1 MSSGAV
7 SPDEVLDFWFGADDE
22 PVAAKNARWFGASDE
37 VDRIVRERFGAA
49 SAAAVAGQ
57 LDAWAGEPR
66 GWLAL
71 LILLDQFPR
80 NIHRAGPLAFAGD
93 VHARAIAAAGI
104 ARGDD
109 YQLKRI
115 ERLFCYLPFEHAED
129 LAAQEHAVRLV
140 TALRD
145 EMPPVER
152 GPYDDFLGYAIRH
165 RDVIE
170 RFGRFPHRNRVL
182 GRTDTPEEHDYLREP
197 DAGF

>member
-1 MSSGAV
+1 MSVVAV
-7 SPDEVLDFWFGADDE
+7 SPDDVLDFWFGADDE
-22 PVAAKNARWFGASDE
+22 PVEAKNARWFGVSDE
-37 VDRIVRERFGAA
+37 LDRTIRERFGAA
-49 SAAAVAGQ
+49 SAAAVAGE
-57 LDAWAGEPR
+57 LDRWAEQSR

-80 NIHRAGPLAFAGD
+80 NIHRNSPVAFAGD
-93 VHARAIAAAGI
+93 AHARAIAAAGI
-104 ARGDD
+104 ARADD

-140 TALRD
+140 ANLRD
-145 EMPPVER
+145 EMPPAER
-152 GPYDDFLGYAIRH
+152 GPYENFLDYAIRH

-182 GRTDTPEEHDYLREP
+182 GRTDTPEEQDYLREP
-197 DAGF
+197 GAGF